1 MRIKEIGRI
10 FTQRWFLGLI
20 GVAACSIFIWVVGP
34 LITIAGYEPLKS
46 DFQRLVTILV
56 LVFVWALFN
65 VTKQH
70 KQKVKEDE
78 SIQTLLEVDSQS
90 DKGHQKPIQIAR
102 NSVEYLTVNQYL

>member
-56 LVFVWALFN
+56 LVLLWAIFN

-90 DKGHQKPIQIAR
+90 DKEALAR
-102 NSVEYLTVNQYL
+102 YSPPPAK